1 MDNCKYS
8 GNEIVLNEARAG
20 KGEQLRAGKPRK
32 EDEVAEDKHSV
43 NREEFRGQIS
53 IYILYLANFSKL
65 ELTLCIFQIFEG
77 DKIIH
82 RY

>member
-1 MDNCKYS
+1 MSAAHWLDNCKYS

-43 NREEFRGQIS
+43 NREEFRGQIV
-53 IYILYLANFSKL
+53 IYIQPARANISFSQI
-65 ELTLCIFQIFEG
+65 ELTI
-77 DKIIH
+77 
-82 RY
+82 

>member
-53 IYILYLANFSKL
+53 IYI
-65 ELTLCIFQIFEG
+65 
-77 DKIIH
+77 
-82 RY
+82 

>member
-1 MDNCKYS
+1 MQCLSKYS

-43 NREEFRGQIS
+43 NREEFRGRIRD
-53 IYILYLANFSKL
+53 N
-65 ELTLCIFQIFEG
+65 G
-77 DKIIH
+77 DGH
-82 RY
+82 